1 MVNGKS
7 FADVGGLWGTVNE
20 TVCLASKSGAK
31 NVTMIDVQP
40 ANSIYWPAFRERCK
54 EFGVKEYNE
63 IIADL
68 CDNNNVTLI
77 KKFDI
82 VHCSGIL
89 YHVSDPIC
97 FIRNIAL
104 LSKEYFIIGSMLIP
118 EKIETKKGTLHTPVG
133 TSHCVPLLDKKT
145 KDILIEHFNSLNVKV
160 GGINAPKPEFISQID
175 FKIRT
180 GPWWYLFTAET
191 MKNMVELF
199 GFEVLDSSIS
209 NQGAQN
215 LLCKIKK

>member
-1 MVNGKS
+1 
-7 FADVGGLWGTVNE
+7 
-20 TVCLASKSGAK
+20 
-31 NVTMIDVQP
+31 MIDVQP

-54 EFGVKEYNE
+54 EFGVLEYNE

-68 CDNNNVTLI
+68 CDNNNVTSI

-118 EKIETKKGTLHTPVG
+118 EKIENQKRNTTH
-133 TSHCVPLLDKKT
+133 SCRH
-145 KDILIEHFNSLNVKV
+145 ISL
-160 GGINAPKPEFISQID
+160 
-175 FKIRT
+175 RT
-180 GPWWYLFTAET
+180 ITRQ
-191 MKNMVELF
+191 KNKRY
-199 GFEVLDSSIS
+199 SY
-209 NQGAQN
+209 
-215 LLCKIKK
+215 

>member
-1 MVNGKS
+1 M
-7 FADVGGLWGTVNE
+7 
-20 TVCLASKSGAK
+20 
-31 NVTMIDVQP
+31 
-40 ANSIYWPAFRERCK
+40 
-54 EFGVKEYNE
+54 
-63 IIADL
+63 
-68 CDNNNVTLI
+68 
-77 KKFDI
+77 
-82 VHCSGIL
+82 
-89 YHVSDPIC
+89 
-97 FIRNIAL
+97 
-104 LSKEYFIIGSMLIP
+104 
-118 EKIETKKGTLHTPVG
+118 
-133 TSHCVPLLDKKT
+133 
-145 KDILIEHFNSLNVKV
+145 NVKV